1 MGLDILYILIII
13 FDILI
18 SIWNAYN
25 AGKALEY
32 MKLNNI
38 DSDWPRMVAYS
49 TLILSFAG
57 ASYGNASLLSIVAY
71 YLGYINIYT
80 LLGILSFSFLVFG
93 FLIILF
99 GIVVTVNSIIV
110 ASKTKR
116 FFDIFI
122 AIYNSIAVIWD
133 IYSYI
138 EGFSTAFNILRN
150 QFSNEERNS
159 QGEFVLIVIAAV
171 LIAVFMVYGAFKYGR
186 ASVYKVEKS
195 YIQPSPIET

>member
-1 MGLDILYILIII
+1 MGIDILYVLIVI

-38 DSDWPRMVAYS
+38 ESDWPRMVAYS

-57 ASYGNASLLSIVAY
+57 AAYGNASLLSIVAY
-71 YLGYINIYT
+71 YLGYIDIYT

-99 GIVVTVNSIIV
+99 GIVITVNSIIV
-110 ASKTKR
+110 ASKTKS

-133 IYSYI
+133 IYTYI
-138 EGFSTAFNILRN
+138 EGFSTAFNILKD
-150 QFSNEERNS
+150 QFGNEERNS
-159 QGEFVLIVIAAV
+159 QGIFILIIIAAI
-171 LIAVFMVYGAFKYGR
+171 LIAVFMVYGAFKYGK
-186 ASVYKVEKS
+186 ASVYKVENLS
-195 YIQPSPIET
+195 VQPSPIES

>member
-1 MGLDILYILIII
+1 MGLDIFYILIVI

-38 DSDWPRMVAYS
+38 ESDWPRMVAYS

-57 ASYGNASLLSIVAY
+57 AAYANTSLLSILAY
-71 YLGYINIYT
+71 YLGYIDIYT
-80 LLGILSFSFLVFG
+80 LLGVLSFSFLVFG

-110 ASKTKR
+110 ASKTKK

-138 EGFSTAFNILRN
+138 EGFSAAFNILRN
-150 QFSNEERNS
+150 QFANEGRNS
-159 QGEFVLIVIAAV
+159 QGVFVLIIIAAV
-171 LIAVFMVYGAFKYGR
+171 LIAVFMVYGVFKYGK
-186 ASVYKVEKS
+186 ASVYKVEKLS
-195 YIQPSPIET
+195 VQPSPIES

>member
-1 MGLDILYILIII
+1 MGLDILYILIVI

-38 DSDWPRMVAYS
+38 ESDWPRMVAYS

-57 ASYGNASLLSIVAY
+57 AAYGNASLLSIVAY
-71 YLGYINIYT
+71 YLGYIDIYT
-80 LLGILSFSFLVFG
+80 LLGVLSFSFLVFG

-122 AIYNSIAVIWD
+122 AIYNSIAIIWD

-159 QGEFVLIVIAAV
+159 QGVFVLIMIAAV
-171 LIAVFMVYGAFKYGR
+171 LIAVFMVYGAFKYGK
-186 ASVYKVEKS
+186 ASVYKVERLS
-195 YIQPSPIET
+195 IQPSPIES

>member
-1 MGLDILYILIII
+1 MGLDIFYILIVI

-57 ASYGNASLLSIVAY
+57 AAYGNASLLSIVAY
-71 YLGYINIYT
+71 YLGYIDIYT
-80 LLGILSFSFLVFG
+80 LLGVLSFSFLVFG

-99 GIVVTVNSIIV
+99 GIVVTINSIIV

-138 EGFSTAFNILRN
+138 EGFSTAFSILRN
-150 QFSNEERNS
+150 QFANEERNS
-159 QGEFVLIVIAAV
+159 QGVFVLIIIAAV
-171 LIAVFMVYGAFKYGR
+171 LIALFMVYGVFKYGK
-186 ASVYKVEKS
+186 ASVYKVEKLS
-195 YIQPSPIET
+195 VQPSPIES

>member
-1 MGLDILYILIII
+1 MGLDILYVLIVI

-38 DSDWPRMVAYS
+38 ESDWPRMVAYS

-57 ASYGNASLLSIVAY
+57 AAYGNASLLSIVAY
-71 YLGYINIYT
+71 YLGYIDIYT

-99 GIVVTVNSIIV
+99 GIVITINSIIV
-110 ASKTKR
+110 ASKTKS

-133 IYSYI
+133 IYTYI
-138 EGFSTAFNILRN
+138 EGFSTAFNILKD
-150 QFSNEERNS
+150 QFGNEERNS
-159 QGEFVLIVIAAV
+159 QSIFILIIIAAI
-171 LIAVFMVYGAFKYGR
+171 LIAVFMVYGAFKYGK
-186 ASVYKVEKS
+186 ASVYKVENLS
-195 YIQPSPIET
+195 VQPSPIES

>member
-1 MGLDILYILIII
+1 MGIGIFYILIVI

-38 DSDWPRMVAYS
+38 ESDWPRMVAYS

-57 ASYGNASLLSIVAY
+57 AAYANTSLLSIAAY
-71 YLGYINIYT
+71 YLGYIDIYT
-80 LLGILSFSFLVFG
+80 LLGVLSFSFLVFG

-99 GIVVTVNSIIV
+99 GIVVTINSIIV
-110 ASKTKR
+110 ASKTRR
-116 FFDIFI
+116 FFDIAI

-138 EGFSTAFNILRN
+138 EGFSTAFSILRN
-150 QFSNEERNS
+150 QFGNEERNS
-159 QGEFVLIVIAAV
+159 QGVFILIIIAAV
-171 LIAVFMVYGAFKYGR
+171 LIAVFMVYGAFKYGK
-186 ASVYKVEKS
+186 ASVYKVEKMS
-195 YIQPSPIET
+195 MQPSPIEG

>member
-1 MGLDILYILIII
+1 MGLNILYILIVI

-38 DSDWPRMVAYS
+38 ESDWPRMVAYS

-57 ASYGNASLLSIVAY
+57 AAYGNASLLSIVAY
-71 YLGYINIYT
+71 YLGYIDIYT
-80 LLGILSFSFLVFG
+80 LLGVLSFSFLVFG

-110 ASKTKR
+110 ASKTRR
-116 FFDIFI
+116 FFDIGI

-159 QGEFVLIVIAAV
+159 QGVFVLIIIAAV
-171 LIAVFMVYGAFKYGR
+171 LIAVFMVYGAFKYGK
-186 ASVYKVEKS
+186 ASLYKVEKS
-195 YIQPSPIET
+195 SIQPSPIEG

>member
-1 MGLDILYILIII
+1 MGIDILYILIII

-38 DSDWPRMVAYS
+38 ESDWPRMVAYS

-57 ASYGNASLLSIVAY
+57 AAYGNASLLSIVAY
-71 YLGYINIYT
+71 YLGYIDIYT
-80 LLGILSFSFLVFG
+80 LLGVLSFSFLVFG

-110 ASKTKR
+110 ASKTRR

-138 EGFSTAFNILRN
+138 EGFSTAFSILRN
-150 QFSNEERNS
+150 QFANEGRNS
-159 QGEFVLIVIAAV
+159 QGVFVLIIIAAV
-171 LIAVFMVYGAFKYGR
+171 LIAVFMVYGVFKYGK
-186 ASVYKVEKS
+186 ASVYKVEKLS
-195 YIQPSPIET
+195 VQPSPIES

>member
-1 MGLDILYILIII
+1 MGIDILYILIII

-38 DSDWPRMVAYS
+38 ESDWPRMVAYS

-57 ASYGNASLLSIVAY
+57 AAYGNASLLSIVAY
-71 YLGYINIYT
+71 YLGYIDIYT
-80 LLGILSFSFLVFG
+80 LLGVLSFSFLVFG

-138 EGFSTAFNILRN
+138 EGFSTAFSILRN
-150 QFSNEERNS
+150 QFGNEERNS
-159 QGEFVLIVIAAV
+159 QGVFILIIIAAV
-171 LIAVFMVYGAFKYGR
+171 LIAVFMVYGAFKYGK
-186 ASVYKVEKS
+186 ASVYKVEKLS
-195 YIQPSPIET
+195 VEPSPIES

>member
-1 MGLDILYILIII
+1 MGLDILYILIVI

-38 DSDWPRMVAYS
+38 ESDWPRMVAYS

-57 ASYGNASLLSIVAY
+57 AAYGNASLLSIVAY
-71 YLGYINIYT
+71 YLGYIDIYT
-80 LLGILSFSFLVFG
+80 LLGVLSFSFLIFG

-110 ASKTKR
+110 ASKTRR
-116 FFDIFI
+116 FFDIVV

-150 QFSNEERNS
+150 QFVNEERNS
-159 QGEFVLIVIAAV
+159 QGIFVLIIIAAV
-171 LIAVFMVYGAFKYGR
+171 LIAVFMVYGAFKYGK
-186 ASVYKVEKS
+186 ASVYKVERLS
-195 YIQPSPIET
+195 VQPSPIES